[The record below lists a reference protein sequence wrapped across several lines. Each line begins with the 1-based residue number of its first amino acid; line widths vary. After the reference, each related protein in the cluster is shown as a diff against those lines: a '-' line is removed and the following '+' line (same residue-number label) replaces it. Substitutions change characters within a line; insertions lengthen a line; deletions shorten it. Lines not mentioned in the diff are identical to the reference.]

1 MPNPKQAPE
10 AAALR
15 RALRAT
21 ARAWADSGSG
31 SPWRAPR
38 LSLSS
43 VELLPCAPAVAL
55 LALGAS
61 MLPSHHPQ
69 PSLVESRNG
78 CIAILGLQLRLQRG
92 CIPHGAHHLP
102 LARVVAGAPGCVDLA
117 VCAVREVLFSCLVAA
132 AAGSTA
138 QVHAGAGVGGA

>member
-15 RALRAT
+15 RTLRAT
-21 ARAWADSGSG
+21 ARAWADYSGSG

-43 VELLPCAPAVAL
+43 AELLPCAPAVAL

-61 MLPSHHPQ
+61 MLL
-69 PSLVESRNG
+69 LVITLSPRLSSR
-78 CIAILGLQLRLQRG
+78 AT
-92 CIPHGAHHLP
+92 
-102 LARVVAGAPGCVDLA
+102 VAS
-117 VCAVREVLFSCLVAA
+117 RS
-132 AAGSTA
+132 
-138 QVHAGAGVGGA
+138 

>member
-43 VELLPCAPAVAL
+43 AELLPCAPAVAL

-61 MLPSHHPQ
+61 MLL
-69 PSLVESRNG
+69 LVITLSPRLSSR
-78 CIAILGLQLRLQRG
+78 AT
-92 CIPHGAHHLP
+92 
-102 LARVVAGAPGCVDLA
+102 VAS
-117 VCAVREVLFSCLVAA
+117 RS
-132 AAGSTA
+132 
-138 QVHAGAGVGGA
+138 